1 MINNNFVNQT
11 ASTILEQ
18 EKIIEQMDIDDF
30 ESDLLHDEIL
40 KEFNH

>member
-40 KEFNH
+40 KEFHH